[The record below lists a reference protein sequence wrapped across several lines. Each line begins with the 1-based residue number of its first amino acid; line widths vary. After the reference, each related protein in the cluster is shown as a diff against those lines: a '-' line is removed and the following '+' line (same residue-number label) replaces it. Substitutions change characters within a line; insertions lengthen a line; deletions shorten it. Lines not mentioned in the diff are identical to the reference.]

1 HSFSTSLPSS
11 VLVFQIPP
19 SSLPPL
25 PCSCTPCWAN
35 FRASSLDPRIQMEV
49 FLHPCLAEEHLS
61 WMCSTEHSNTPSGH
75 VKGVLEGREGGAL
88 RKADSTGITTASHT
102 RPSETM
108 QRSGMVAHYT
118 QPHSEHPGEAA
129 EVALEPEWSTVEEKE
144 AHSKHWE
151 PADDSPCVTH
161 CLDEGKSNR
170 KGSLKKVPVQRGPK

>member
-1 HSFSTSLPSS
+1 MEHSELPVREVRQLYNRTLPICPLLSHTER
-11 VLVFQIPP
+11 QIPP

-61 WMCSTEHSNTPSGH
+61 WMCSTERSKTPSGH

-88 RKADSTGITTASHT
+88 RKSKRGCDSSCGGQADSTGITTASHT
-102 RPSETM
+102 MPSETM

-129 EVALEPEWSTVEEKE
+129 EVACETHTRERLE
-144 AHSKHWE
+144 A
-151 PADDSPCVTH
+151 A
-161 CLDEGKSNR
+161 
-170 KGSLKKVPVQRGPK
+170 